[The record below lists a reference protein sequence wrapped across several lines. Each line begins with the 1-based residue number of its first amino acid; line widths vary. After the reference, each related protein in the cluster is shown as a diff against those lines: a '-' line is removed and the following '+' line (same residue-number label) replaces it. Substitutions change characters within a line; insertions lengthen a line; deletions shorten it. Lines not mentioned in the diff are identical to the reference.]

1 MIKLFMH
8 VVRFAWLYALKTH
21 NHILWDQITRLQIEG
36 VIDHEVASHLRENVY
51 YLQMTLGE

>member
-21 NHILWDQITRLQIEG
+21 NHILWDQITRLQFEG

-51 YLQMTLGE
+51 YLQ